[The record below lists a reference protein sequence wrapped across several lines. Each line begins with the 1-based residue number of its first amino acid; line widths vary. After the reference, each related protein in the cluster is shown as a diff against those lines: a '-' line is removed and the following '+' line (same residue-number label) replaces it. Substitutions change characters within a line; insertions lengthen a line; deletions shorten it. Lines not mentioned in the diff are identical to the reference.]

1 MHHIKKTEKIH
12 SCITSKGNFPFF
24 LNFHPSRH
32 GDWLIT
38 VQIYASAAR
47 VHRACLTQ
55 LCKSSTSTN
64 IRLLKRLKIS
74 CWKNAR
80 EQKKGHVLMCL
91 TQLRKSST
99 STNICTRVCGVLFKR
114 LKISCCRKNARKQKR
129 GQAQLSGDGIS
140 YVHVNAVTGT
150 ILRTHRGKILLIF
163 TVVLMIMVGI
173 RC

>member
-12 SCITSKGNFPFF
+12 SCLTSKGNFPFF

-47 VHRACLTQ
+47 APCLLDLTVQ
-55 LCKSSTSTN
+55 IKHKHKYTRVWRT
-64 IRLLKRLKIS
+64 IHLLKRLKIS
-74 CWKNAR
+74 CCW
-80 EQKKGHVLMCL
+80 
-91 TQLRKSST
+91 
-99 STNICTRVCGVLFKR
+99 
-114 LKISCCRKNARKQKR
+114 KNARKQKR
-129 GQAQLSGDGIS
+129 GQAQLSGDGTS
-140 YVHVNAVTGT
+140 NVHVTRRL
-150 ILRTHRGKILLIF
+150 LRTHRGKILLIF